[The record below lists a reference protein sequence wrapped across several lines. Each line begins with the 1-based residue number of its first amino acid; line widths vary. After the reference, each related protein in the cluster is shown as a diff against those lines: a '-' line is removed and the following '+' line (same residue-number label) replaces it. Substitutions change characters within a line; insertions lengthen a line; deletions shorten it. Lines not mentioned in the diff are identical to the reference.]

1 MKNLKSILLALVHLV
16 FLANSAQAHCDP
28 NIGRWLSRDPI
39 AENGGVNLYGFV
51 GNDAVGKMDKL
62 DLKLKKYNGPAARD
76 DTAFAANKG
85 AETEGDWNGAKINDP
100 TQEGKCWKLT
110 LEGTIKVTIRL
121 NTVPGTTDF
130 VDSFGNDPLT
140 HEKQHETYHKEW
152 YNSVVDRVN
161 ELEGYYCKS
170 ECAQLAKKW
179 GVAAL
184 DLHYARAQSANARF
198 DNSAYNAGKDVA
210 SWDNLASELSTKMDT
225 LKNQLNQ
232 KKCSVTTKC
241 SQ

>member
-1 MKNLKSILLALVHLV
+1 MKYLKFILLALVHLV
-16 FLANSAQAHCDP
+16 FLANTAQAHYDP

-39 AENGGVNLYGFV
+39 AERGGVNLYGFV
-51 GNDAVGKMDKL
+51 GNDGVGKIDKL
-62 DLKLKKYNGPAARD
+62 GLELKKYNGPAARD
-76 DTAFAANKG
+76 DTAFESEKG
-85 AETEGDWNGAKINDP
+85 AETQGDWNGAKINEP

-110 LEGTIKVTIRL
+110 LEGSIKVTIRL

-140 HEKQHETYHKEW
+140 HEKQHEAFHKEW
-152 YNSVVDRVN
+152 YNSVVDSVN

-170 ECAQLAKKW
+170 ECAKLAKEW

-198 DNSAYNAGKDVA
+198 DNSAYDAGKDAA
-210 SWDNLASELSTKMDT
+210 SWDSLASGLSTKMDS